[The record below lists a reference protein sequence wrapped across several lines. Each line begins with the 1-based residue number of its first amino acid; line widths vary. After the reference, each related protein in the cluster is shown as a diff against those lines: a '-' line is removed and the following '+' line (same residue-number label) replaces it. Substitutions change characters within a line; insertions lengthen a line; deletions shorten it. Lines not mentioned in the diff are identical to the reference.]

1 MEYLKILLTV
11 INSQNLVIAVMIALM
26 GFLIIYQT
34 LTYVLTLVVKNNYSV
49 SRKNA
54 MIKFKKVITIISW
67 IFCVIIFLIVLG
79 VI

>member
-1 MEYLKILLTV
+1 
-11 INSQNLVIAVMIALM
+11 MIALM